1 MVLIKFKNVLIITF
15 LVSLGGIAKAENSS
29 MFSYSTDKQ
38 LMAEI
43 IVLGVLENGMNVYAW
58 QWNEKAKTIN
68 ANYGASESDGGYA
81 AIGFKAQEIKAL
93 YPTAVFI
100 NDNRYLQIN
109 ASALASH
116 DEFIEQK
123 FSGVASKCARILNTK
138 YSLCF

>member
-1 MVLIKFKNVLIITF
+1 LIKFKNVLIITF
-15 LVSLGGIAKAENSS
+15 LVSLGGITKAENSS

-38 LMAEI
+38 LMSEI

-58 QWNEKAKTIN
+58 QWNEKAKAIN

-93 YPTAVFI
+93 YPKAVFI
-100 NDNRYLQIN
+100 NDNGYLQIN
-109 ASALASH
+109 ASILASR
-116 DEFIEQK
+116 DEFIGQK
-123 FSGVASKCARILNTK
+123 SSGVTGKCARILNTK

>member
-1 MVLIKFKNVLIITF
+1 
-15 LVSLGGIAKAENSS
+15 

-38 LMAEI
+38 LMSEI

-58 QWNEKAKTIN
+58 QWNEKAKAIN

-93 YPTAVFI
+93 YPKAVFI
-100 NDNRYLQIN
+100 NDNGYLQIN
-109 ASALASH
+109 ASILASR
-116 DEFIEQK
+116 DEFIGQK
-123 FSGVASKCARILNTK
+123 SSGVTSKCARILNTK

>member
-1 MVLIKFKNVLIITF
+1 MTF
-15 LVSLGGIAKAENSS
+15 LVSLGGITKAESSS

-38 LMAEI
+38 LMSEI

-58 QWNEKAKTIN
+58 QWNEKAKAIN

-93 YPTAVFI
+93 YPKAVFI
-100 NDNRYLQIN
+100 NDNGYLQIN
-109 ASALASH
+109 ASILASR
-116 DEFIEQK
+116 DEFIGQK
-123 FSGVASKCARILNTK
+123 SSGVTSKCARILNTK

>member
-1 MVLIKFKNVLIITF
+1 LIITF
-15 LVSLGGIAKAENSS
+15 LVSLGGITKAENSS

-58 QWNEKAKTIN
+58 QWNEKAKAIN

-93 YPTAVFI
+93 YPKAVFI
-100 NDNRYLQIN
+100 NDNGYLQIN
-109 ASALASH
+109 ASILASR
-116 DEFIEQK
+116 DEFIGQK
-123 FSGVASKCARILNTK
+123 SSGVTSKCARILNTK

>member
-1 MVLIKFKNVLIITF
+1 MIKFKNVLIITF
-15 LVSLGGIAKAENSS
+15 LVSLGGITKAENSS

-58 QWNEKAKTIN
+58 QWNEKAKAIN

-81 AIGFKAQEIKAL
+81 AIGFTAQEIKAL
-93 YPTAVFI
+93 YPKAVFI
-100 NDNRYLQIN
+100 NDNGYLQIH
-109 ASALASH
+109 ASILASR
-116 DEFIEQK
+116 DEFIGQK
-123 FSGVASKCARILNTK
+123 SSGVTSKCARILNTK

>member
-1 MVLIKFKNVLIITF
+1 MIKFKNVLIITF
-15 LVSLGGIAKAENSS
+15 LVSLGGITKAENSS

-58 QWNEKAKTIN
+58 QWNEKAKAIN

-93 YPTAVFI
+93 YPKAVFI
-100 NDNRYLQIN
+100 NDNGYLQIH
-109 ASALASH
+109 ASILASR
-116 DEFIEQK
+116 DEFIGQK
-123 FSGVASKCARILNTK
+123 SSGVTSKCARILNTK

>member
-1 MVLIKFKNVLIITF
+1 MIKFKNVLIITF
-15 LVSLGGIAKAENSS
+15 LVSLGGITKAENSS

-58 QWNEKAKTIN
+58 QWNEKAKAIN

-93 YPTAVFI
+93 YPKAVFI
-100 NDNRYLQIN
+100 NDNGYLQIN
-109 ASALASH
+109 ASILASR
-116 DEFIEQK
+116 DEFIGQK
-123 FSGVASKCARILNTK
+123 SSGVTSKCARILNTK